1 MFKLHTIQAEFGDCL
16 ILEFGTKARPRFIL
30 IDGGPPNTFK
40 DHLDPALQSIVR
52 SKKLDM
58 VLLSHVDNDHI
69 VGLLDL
75 LAALEEDD
83 ANEQPRRM
91 KIAGLWHN
99 SFQKALDPDGQITQ
113 RLQMLMATAGVRN
126 ASMPFSANAF
136 FGVKEGNR
144 LRLLAKKLK
153 LPANKGFQDDLIL
166 LETASQPI
174 KFGKLTFRIVGP
186 NQANLQALREEW
198 LAWLAKAEEKMGSN
212 PSALANSD
220 QSVPNLSS
228 VVLLAECEGKTI
240 LLTGDAR
247 GDHIL
252 AGLEQAG
259 LLTDGKLHVDMLKV
273 PHHGSNRNVTAKFFK
288 KITADTYIISANGK
302 YGNPDYDT
310 LKWIVDA
317 AHSAGRQIEIIATNS
332 TSATRELKRSHKPA
346 DFGYRLTL
354 KPKAEHS
361 IAVQLS

>member
-16 ILEFGTKARPRFIL
+16 ILEFGTEARPRFVL
-30 IDGGPPNTFK
+30 IDGGPPNTFR

-58 VLLSHVDNDHI
+58 VLLSHVDNDHV

-83 ANEQPRRM
+83 ANGQPRRL
-91 KIAGLWHN
+91 KIARLWHN
-99 SFQKALDPDGQITQ
+99 SFQKALDPDGQIMQ
-113 RLQMLMATAGVRN
+113 RLQMLVATAGVRN
-126 ASMPFSANAF
+126 TAMPFSANAF
-136 FGVKEGNR
+136 FGVKEGYR

-174 KFGKLTFRIVGP
+174 KIGKLTVRIAGP
-186 NQANLQALREEW
+186 NQANLQALRDEW

-220 QSVPNLSS
+220 KSIPNLSS
-228 VVLLAECEGKTI
+228 IVLLAASEGKTI

-259 LLTDGKLHVDMLKV
+259 LLTDGKLHVDVLKV
-273 PHHGSNRNVTAKFFK
+273 PHHGSNRNATATFFK
-288 KITADTYIISANGK
+288 KITADIYIISANGK

-310 LKWIVDA
+310 LKWIVEA

-332 TSATRELKRSHKPA
+332 TPATRKLKRSHKPA

-354 KPKAEHS
+354 KPKTEHS